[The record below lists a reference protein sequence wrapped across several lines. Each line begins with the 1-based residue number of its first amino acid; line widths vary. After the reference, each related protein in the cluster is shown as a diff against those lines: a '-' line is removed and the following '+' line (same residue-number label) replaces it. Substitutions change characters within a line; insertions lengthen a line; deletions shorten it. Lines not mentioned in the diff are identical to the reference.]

1 MGFPWRQIA
10 QVGLTVV
17 GAVVP
22 GVSAIERI
30 ATAFPGMRG
39 KAKQDAV
46 VEIVKASLQASES
59 VAGRDLAND
68 ADVEAATRGVIDAVV
83 ALQNIVARKAASPA

>member
-10 QVGLTVV
+10 HVGLTVV

-30 ATAFPGMRG
+30 AAAFPGMRG

-59 VAGRDLAND
+59 VAGRELAND

-83 ALQNIVARKAASPA
+83 ALQNIVARKAPSPA